1 MSLSVNVLVGE
12 CRYADRKA
20 TKGLPMSPPQPD
32 SEAVRTDQE
41 IALERAKGEVS
52 DVLLNIEHALDRAK
66 RARKN
71 VAKDGV
77 DSNAELALAE
87 AAAGLERL
95 RKRLFQDTYFAGD
108 NLRLM

>member
-1 MSLSVNVLVGE
+1 MSS
-12 CRYADRKA
+12 
-20 TKGLPMSPPQPD
+20 PQPD
-32 SEAVRTDQE
+32 SAAVRTDEE

-66 RARKN
+66 RARKI

-87 AAAGLERL
+87 AAAGLELL

>member
-1 MSLSVNVLVGE
+1 MSRPE
-12 CRYADRKA
+12 
-20 TKGLPMSPPQPD
+20 PIPD
-32 SEAVRTDQE
+32 AVRTDEE
-41 IALERAKGEVS
+41 IALERAKAEVS

-71 VAKDGV
+71 VAKAGV
-77 DSNAELALAE
+77 DNKAELALAE

-95 RKRLFQDTYFAGD
+95 RKRLLQDTYFAGD

>member
-1 MSLSVNVLVGE
+1 MSRPE
-12 CRYADRKA
+12 
-20 TKGLPMSPPQPD
+20 PMPD
-32 SEAVRTDQE
+32 AVRTDKE
-41 IALERAKGEVS
+41 IALERAKAEVS